1 MSELAVKRPRPPRK
15 SKNAARLHAVVQDIA
30 EMAPKLSELVADLH
44 DEDDRETPP
53 SVYDPLHEEFKF
65 TLDVAAS
72 HHNHKCRRYFAP
84 DGMWEY
90 GTGFDGLSRTG
101 IGRWPLREDGLT
113 GSWKGER
120 VWCNPPFSGLR
131 LWVEKTWDEL
141 HELAVMLLP
150 NNRCEQPFW
159 QDMIEPYRDRAGSI
173 VTTRNLRRRRPFVH
187 RVDGAP
193 VVGKSPPF
201 GLVVVIWDRRRPK
214 VER

>member
-1 MSELAVKRPRPPRK
+1 MNAPAVKRPRPPRK

-30 EMAPKLSELVADLH
+30 EMAPKVAELVADLQ

-53 SVYDPLHEEFKF
+53 SVFDPLHAEFDF

-72 HHNHKCRRYFAP
+72 HHNHKCRRYYAT
-84 DGMWEY
+84 DGMWER
-90 GTGFDGLSRTG
+90 GESMNTA
-101 IGRWPLREDGLT
+101 IGRWPLMENGLS
-113 GSWKGER
+113 GSWEGER

-131 LWVEKTWDEL
+131 FWVEKTWDEL

-159 QDMIEPYRDRAGSI
+159 QDLIEPYRDRAGSI
-173 VTTRNLRRRRPFVH
+173 VTTRMLRKRRPFGS
-187 RVDGAP
+187 RGPDGAP

-201 GLVVVIWDRRRPK
+201 GLVVVVWDRRRPK
-214 VER
+214 LGR